1 MKILKKIL
9 AVAIILT
16 MIASIF
22 VMSTISSSASGTGTG
37 LAEWCLK
44 AYNNKWS
51 YVYGGCTPGT
61 VDCSGLIY
69 SYAGGIRTGDAQ
81 LYNSDYIGY
90 VSNGVPRIHGLGLWK
105 PGHVGVY
112 VGNGMAVDARGSQ
125 WGVCYESVYTHG
137 WTKYFK
143 VPGVSY
149 PSTGWVTFNGSKYY
163 YENGQY
169 VASTSRTLDGVTYN
183 FDSSGKCTN
192 GGGSSS
198 SSSSSSS
205 VSSSSSSSTST
216 SSSSLKRGSTGTA
229 VEKLQKR
236 LLELGY
242 YNGVVDG
249 DFGKG
254 TEDALKLYQE
264 QAGLYVDGIA
274 GSASKAIYEDDA
286 PKYKAPQTNVKEDT
300 EIAQTGTT
308 NEESDDSSVSNEL
321 SYDDT
326 VKMQERLKELG
337 YYTGVVDGDFG
348 KGSEEALRAFQN
360 ANGITETGSGD
371 EFTLSVLHSIDAKEN
386 PNKVEETAEETTDE
400 TANEDTQTIKVVE
413 SELPQ
418 SVVTA
423 NNAEADVTEVELE
436 TSKMSEKALADIAND
451 MSIATGANEN
461 NFHFIFWLGI
471 MIVVMTIAFF
481 IVQAVEKKKAGKKA
495 SAKYF

>member
-236 LLELGY
+236 LQELGY
-242 YNGVVDG
+242 YN
-249 DFGKG
+249 
-254 TEDALKLYQE
+254 
-264 QAGLYVDGIA
+264 
-274 GSASKAIYEDDA
+274 
-286 PKYKAPQTNVKEDT
+286 
-300 EIAQTGTT
+300 
-308 NEESDDSSVSNEL
+308 
-321 SYDDT
+321 
-326 VKMQERLKELG
+326 
-337 YYTGVVDGDFG
+337 GVVDGDFG

-400 TANEDTQTIKVVE
+400 TENEDTETIKVVE

>member
-1 MKILKKIL
+1 MKILKRIL
-9 AVAIILT
+9 AVTIIVM

-37 LAEWCLK
+37 LAEWCLN
-44 AYNNKWS
+44 AYYSKWS

-125 WGVCYESVYTHG
+125 WGVCYESVYSHG

-149 PSTGWVTFNGSKYY
+149 PTSGWVNFDGGKYY

-169 VASTSRTLDGVTYN
+169 VASTSRTIDGVTYN

-192 GGGSSS
+192 GGGST
-198 SSSSSSS
+198 
-205 VSSSSSSSTST
+205 SSTTTNTSNNKNNNTTTNSST
-216 SSSSLKRGSTGTA
+216 LKKGSTGSA

-236 LLELGY
+236 LSELGY
-242 YNGVVDG
+242 YNGVIDG
-249 DFGKG
+249 DFGDG
-254 TEDALKLYQE
+254 TEEAFKLFQK
-264 QAGLYVDGIA
+264 QAGLYVDGLA
-274 GSASKAIYEDDA
+274 GSDVKVLYADDA
-286 PKYKAPQTNVKEDT
+286 PKYVAEETTQKDT
-300 EIAQTGTT
+300 EIAQTGTV
-308 NEESDDSSVSNEL
+308 EETEIEEDDSTYRNGDYADEI
-321 SYDDT
+321 
-326 VKMQERLKELG
+326 VKIQERLAELK
-337 YYTGVVDGDFG
+337 YYNGVADGSFG
-348 KGSEEALRAFQN
+348 AQTEEALRAFQI
-360 ANGITETGSGD
+360 ANGITETGSAD
-371 EFTLSVLHSIDAKEN
+371 EFTVAVLYSIDAVEN
-386 PNKVEETAEETTDE
+386 PNPVVEETETEEATE
-400 TANEDTQTIKVVE
+400 ELKVVD

-418 SVVTA
+418 SVNDTDNVA
-423 NNAEADVTEVELE
+423 PNATEVKLE

-451 MSIATGANEN
+451 MSFKSDANGN
-461 NFHFIFWLGI
+461 NFQFILWLGI
-471 MIVVMTIAFF
+471 MIIVMTVAFF
-481 IVQAVEKKKAGKKA
+481 VVQAIEKKKAGKKS